1 MKKINIHKII
11 KIISILYNIG
21 EKIFKK
27 YYSFS
32 SFTWMENTL
41 IHYSFRVVS
50 ILLFVEQ
57 SEAFERNHLEMESIL
72 MKMRPPSNSNYSVA
86 CIFRMD
92 ARQRTTLIMHET
104 LDAHLITL

>member
-1 MKKINIHKII
+1 
-11 KIISILYNIG
+11 
-21 EKIFKK
+21 
-27 YYSFS
+27 
-32 SFTWMENTL
+32 MENTL

-50 ILLFVEQ
+50 IPLFVEQ